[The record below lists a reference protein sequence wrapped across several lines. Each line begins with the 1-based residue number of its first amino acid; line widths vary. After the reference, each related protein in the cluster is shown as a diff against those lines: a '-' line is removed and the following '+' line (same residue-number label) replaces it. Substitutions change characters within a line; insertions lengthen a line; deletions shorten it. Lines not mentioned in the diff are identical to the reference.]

1 MSVSHSRARVQM
13 RASAPGRRR
22 RPITRV
28 ALKPWLIRI
37 AVVAV
42 ALVLGTFVVCKVLR
56 PIRLVGNE
64 RRAKAKVVSDYNGL
78 RKQNDE
84 LRRRV
89 AYLKTPEGIAQEAR
103 KQGFVKPGEISLVIP
118 EHSSPAKR
126 GP

>member
-1 MSVSHSRARVQM
+1 M
-13 RASAPGRRR
+13 
-22 RPITRV
+22 
-28 ALKPWLIRI
+28 
-37 AVVAV
+37 
-42 ALVLGTFVVCKVLR
+42 LGSSGICKILR

-64 RRAKAKVVSDYNGL
+64 RRAKAKVVSDYNGITN
-78 RKQNDE
+78 QNDE

-118 EHSSPAKR
+118 EDGYPTKP